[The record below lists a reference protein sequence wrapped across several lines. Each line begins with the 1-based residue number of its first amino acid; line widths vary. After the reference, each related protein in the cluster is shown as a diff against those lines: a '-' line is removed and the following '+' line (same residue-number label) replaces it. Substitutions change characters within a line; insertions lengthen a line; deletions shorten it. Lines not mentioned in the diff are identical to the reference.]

1 MSLKRFEAS
10 QTHYRE
16 GRKAVDL
23 WTMRLRRT
31 GALAVENPAGFPTAR
46 PFAHK
51 LHSLNKIV

>member
-1 MSLKRFEAS
+1 MSLERFEAS
-10 QTHYRE
+10 QTHYRK

-31 GALAVENPAGFPTAR
+31 GAR